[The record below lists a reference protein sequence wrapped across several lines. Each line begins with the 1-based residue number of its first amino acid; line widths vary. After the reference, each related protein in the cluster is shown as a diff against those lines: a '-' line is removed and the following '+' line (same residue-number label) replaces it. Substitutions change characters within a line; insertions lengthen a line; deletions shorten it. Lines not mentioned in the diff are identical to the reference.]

1 MKQVTATGQSIKE
14 AVDSALKQLNTT
26 LDQVNIVT
34 IDEGKKGFLG
44 IGSRL
49 AIVKVSLKNESA
61 LERLERETS
70 EPLVHKKVKEEKLTF
85 IPKAETKTP
94 SVEIK
99 KDVPI
104 KKEEIVELVVIN
116 EEAQR
121 LAINKTKEFVLDV
134 AKNMNVQIDIEVS
147 INGKFVTLKM
157 SGEKIALLI
166 GKRGQVLNS
175 LQYLA
180 QLVANQHSEQFMTI
194 LLDAE
199 DYRKRR
205 TETLEGLAFK
215 MADRALYTKKE
226 VALEPMPSY
235 ERKVIHAALMNKKK
249 IKTYSNGTEPYRHIV
264 IAPDYSK

>member
-1 MKQVTATGQSIKE
+1 MKQVTATGQSAKE
-14 AVDSALKQLNTT
+14 AVESALRQLNTT

-34 IDEGKKGFLG
+34 IDEGKRGFFG

-61 LERLERETS
+61 LERLERVTAEPSIIIEDKAKNTVFVPKVESNTS
-70 EPLVHKKVKEEKLTF
+70 NVEAVIEDVKEKVE
-85 IPKAETKTP
+85 
-94 SVEIK
+94 SVEH
-99 KDVPI
+99 
-104 KKEEIVELVVIN
+104 VVIN
-116 EEAQR
+116 VEAQKK
-121 LAINKTKEFVLDV
+121 AIEKTKEFVLDV
-134 AKNMNVQIDIEVS
+134 AKNMDVKIDIEVS
-147 INGKFVTLKM
+147 VNGKFVSLKM

-235 ERKVIHAALMNKKK
+235 ERKVIHAALMNKKR
-249 IKTYSNGTEPYRHIV
+249 IKTYSSGTEPYRHIV
-264 IAPDYSK
+264 IAPDFSK